1 MSIYGN
7 AANCVA
13 FMQHFAPIDRAG
25 RNSHLLG
32 YHFNPND
39 YFLMADSRGFPAD
52 LGDLGYGML
61 SHCQK

>member
-13 FMQHFAPIDRAG
+13 FMQHFAPIDWVG

-39 YFLMADSRGFPAD
+39 YFLTAEFCGFE
-52 LGDLGYGML
+52 G
-61 SHCQK
+61 

>member
-1 MSIYGN
+1 MRGDLGRNLPLIKLG
-7 AANCVA
+7 
-13 FMQHFAPIDRAG
+13 DRVR

-39 YFLMADSRGFPAD
+39 YFLMADFRGFPAD

-61 SHCQK
+61 SH